1 MKSSAYLNYAT
12 TPPLYKNDCEPQ
24 QRRHIEEYSMPLTPQ
39 KHCKRCGKPNRLQA
53 RFCGYCGQPFA
64 PAGSQHE
71 GRSHKGRRKL
81 SKSMLLPLVI
91 SAFVAILG
99 YANPTPDQYRAFVQ
113 QHLIESANTPEE
125 RFVASLFTPLLG
137 WGIDAFTKRTNYYL
151 WSVYTTRVDTAG
163 GVKAIGI
170 LGHFI
175 VVEKPQS
182 PLPQPR
188 SPADAF
194 EKTRTESDNPL

>member
-1 MKSSAYLNYAT
+1 
-12 TPPLYKNDCEPQ
+12 
-24 QRRHIEEYSMPLTPQ
+24 MPLTPQ
-39 KHCKRCGKPNRLQA
+39 KYCAKCEKPNRLQA
-53 RFCGYCGQPFA
+53 RFCGHCGQPFS
-64 PAGSQHE
+64 PAGLEHE
-71 GRSHKGRRKL
+71 GRSGKGKRKL
-81 SKSMLLPLVI
+81 PKSMLLPVVI
-91 SAFVAILG
+91 SAFVALLV
-99 YANPTPDQYRAFVQ
+99 YTNPTPNQYRAFVQ
-113 QHLIESANTPEE
+113 QQLIGAAKTPEE

-170 LGHFI
+170 LGTFI

-182 PLPQPR
+182 FPPKSR

-194 EKTRTESDNPL
+194 EKTQTESDYHL